1 MFAGELLKSS
11 KFAMVFGVGALVVSC
26 TAPATVTTTTTPTP
40 AVSTPQLVPM
50 PASMQLNGGAPFE
63 ITRTTSVTTSGGN
76 ADVAAL
82 GQTFAAFL
90 RKATEFPLAVSEAA
104 AAGSANT
111 IDLRLGGDATALGD
125 EGYNLTV
132 TPSSVQLVANTPAG
146 LFRGVQTIRQLLPT
160 AIESEIGSDRSTWT
174 IPAVSIVDRPRFAW
188 RGAMLDVSRHFF
200 TVREVEE
207 YIDLMALYKLNT
219 LHLHLSDD
227 QGWRIQINS
236 RPKLTEIGSQTQV
249 GGGPGGFYTQ
259 QQYQDIIRY
268 AAARYITIVPE
279 IDMPAHTNAALA
291 AYPEVSCSDR
301 PAALYTGTDVGW
313 SSICTEKEESYAL
326 IDDVVREI
334 AAITPG
340 PFFHVGGDEVK
351 LLTDQQYTHFI
362 ERVQDIVNR
371 HGKRMIGWEEIYKAH
386 LKPTS
391 VVQSWK
397 GDSAAQALKYGS
409 KLVLSPA
416 KKAYIDMK
424 YNAGT
429 ELGLSW
435 AALIEVSDAYDWDPA
450 TYNPGVTERDVLGIE
465 APMWSETL
473 RNIGAVEFLAMPR
486 LAALAEVA
494 WTPQAARDWQNF
506 RVRLASQAP
515 RWRYMGV
522 NYYHSPQIPW

>member
-1 MFAGELLKSS
+1 MFAGDLPKSS
-11 KFAMVFGVGALVVSC
+11 MFAMVFGVGALAVSCSSPPVVS
-26 TAPATVTTTTTPTP
+26 TTPTP
-40 AVSTPQLVPM
+40 AVSAPQLVPL
-50 PASMQLNGGAPFE
+50 PASMQLRGGAPFE
-63 ITRTTSVTTSGGN
+63 ITRATAIATPANN
-76 ADVAAL
+76 AEVDSI
-82 GQTFAAFL
+82 GQGLAAFL
-90 RKATEFPLAVSEAA
+90 RRATELPLPVSPAA
-104 AAGSANT
+104 PGGVSNT
-111 IDLRLGGDATALGD
+111 IELRLGGNAAALGD
-125 EGYNLTV
+125 EGYDLTV
-132 TPSSVQLVANTPAG
+132 TPDSVRLIASTPAG
-146 LFRGVQTIRQLLPT
+146 LFRGVQTIRQLLPS
-160 AIESEIGSDRSTWT
+160 AIESEIGVERSAWT

-188 RGAMLDVSRHFF
+188 RGAMLDVARHFF
-200 TVREVEE
+200 TVKEVKE
-207 YIDLMALYKLNT
+207 YIDLLALYKINMF
-219 LHLHLSDD
+219 HLHLSDD

-236 RPKLTEIGSQTQV
+236 RPKLTEVGSLTQV

-259 QQYQDIIRY
+259 AEYQDIVRY

-301 PAALYTGTDVGW
+301 PAGLYTGTDVGW
-313 SSICTEKEESYAL
+313 SSICVDKEASYAL

-340 PFFHVGGDEVK
+340 PFFHIGGDEVK
-351 LLTDQQYTHFI
+351 LLTDEQYTRFVN
-362 ERVQDIVNR
+362 RVQDIVNR
-371 HGKRMIGWEEIYKAH
+371 HGKRMVGWEEIYKAQ

-391 VVQSWK
+391 IVQSWK

-435 AALIEVSDAYDWDPA
+435 AALIEVNDAYDWDPA

-494 WTPQAARDWQNF
+494 WTPQAERDWQSF
-506 RVRLASQAP
+506 RVRVATQAP

>member
-1 MFAGELLKSS
+1 MFAGEPRKFS
-11 KFAMVFGVGALVVSC
+11 KFATMLGVGAFVMSCSAPVRVS
-26 TAPATVTTTTTPTP
+26 TTPAPT
-40 AVSTPQLVPM
+40 VSTPLLIPM
-50 PASMQLNGGAPFE
+50 PASMQLRGGVPFE
-63 ITRTTSVTTSGGN
+63 INRTTVIATPANN
-76 ADVAAL
+76 AEVDAI
-82 GQTFAAFL
+82 GQSFAAFL
-90 RKATEFPLAVSEAA
+90 RRATEFPLVVSAA
-104 AAGSANT
+104 AVGGAPNT
-111 IDLRLGGDATALGD
+111 IELRLGGDAATLGD

-132 TPSSVQLVANTPAG
+132 TPDSVRLVANTPAG

-160 AIESEIGSDRSTWT
+160 AIESEIGVDRSAWT
-174 IPAVSIVDRPRFAW
+174 IPAVSITDRPRFAW

-200 TVREVEE
+200 TVREVKE
-207 YIDLMALYKLNT
+207 YIDLLALYKINMF
-219 LHLHLSDD
+219 HLHLSDE

-236 RPKLTEIGSQTQV
+236 RPKLTEVGSQTQV

-259 QQYQDIIRY
+259 PEYQDIVRY

-291 AYPEVSCSDR
+291 AYPEVSCSER
-301 PAALYTGTDVGW
+301 PAGLYTGTDVGW
-313 SSICTEKEESYAL
+313 SSICVDKEESYAL

-351 LLTDQQYTHFI
+351 LLTDEQYTRFI

-371 HGKRMIGWEEIYKAH
+371 HGKRMIGWEEIYKAR

-416 KKAYIDMK
+416 KKTYLDMK

-429 ELGLSW
+429 ELGLDW
-435 AALIEVSDAYDWDPA
+435 AALIEVNDAYDWDPA
-450 TYNPGVTERDVLGIE
+450 TYNPGVTEKDVLGIE
-465 APMWSETL
+465 GPVWSETV

-494 WTPQAARDWQNF
+494 WTPQAVRDWQSF
-506 RVRLASQAP
+506 RVRLASHAP

>member
-1 MFAGELLKSS
+1 
-11 KFAMVFGVGALVVSC
+11 V
-26 TAPATVTTTTTPTP
+26 
-40 AVSTPQLVPM
+40 
-50 PASMQLNGGAPFE
+50 
-63 ITRTTSVTTSGGN
+63 
-76 ADVAAL
+76 
-82 GQTFAAFL
+82 
-90 RKATEFPLAVSEAA
+90 
-104 AAGSANT
+104 
-111 IDLRLGGDATALGD
+111 
-125 EGYNLTV
+125 
-132 TPSSVQLVANTPAG
+132 
-146 LFRGVQTIRQLLPT
+146 
-160 AIESEIGSDRSTWT
+160 
-174 IPAVSIVDRPRFAW
+174 
-188 RGAMLDVSRHFF
+188 
-200 TVREVEE
+200 
-207 YIDLMALYKLNT
+207 
-219 LHLHLSDD
+219 
-227 QGWRIQINS
+227 
-236 RPKLTEIGSQTQV
+236 
-249 GGGPGGFYTQ
+249 
-259 QQYQDIIRY
+259 RY

-301 PAALYTGTDVGW
+301 PAGLYTGTDVGW
-313 SSICTEKEESYAL
+313 SSICVDKEASYAL

-340 PFFHVGGDEVK
+340 PFFHIGGDEVK
-351 LLTDQQYTHFI
+351 LLTDEQYTRFVN
-362 ERVQDIVNR
+362 RVQDIVNR
-371 HGKRMIGWEEIYKAH
+371 HGKRMVGWEEIYKAQ

-391 VVQSWK
+391 IVQSWK

-435 AALIEVSDAYDWDPA
+435 AALIEVNDAYDWDPA

-494 WTPQAARDWQNF
+494 WTPQAERDWQSF
-506 RVRLASQAP
+506 RVRVATQAP